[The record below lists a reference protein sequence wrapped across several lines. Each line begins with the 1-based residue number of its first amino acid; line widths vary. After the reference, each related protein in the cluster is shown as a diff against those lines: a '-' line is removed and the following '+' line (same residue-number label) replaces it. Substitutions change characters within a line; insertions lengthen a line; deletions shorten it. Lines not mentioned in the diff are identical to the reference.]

1 MTTRSSEAKNQ
12 IIHFK
17 NQPVLTT
24 AQLAGFYGTESNNI
38 KLNYSRNK
46 DRFVEG
52 KHYFIL
58 TGEDLRQFKH
68 KVTQSNLVKDSQKN
82 LKTQALVSH
91 NVRHLILWTE
101 RGAARHAKML
111 DTDHAWDVFER
122 LEDSY
127 FKPQESAAPAVQQKT
142 PYRQTGNDLYLPK
155 AEGHYFVE
163 NQKDG
168 TLIVRRADQYTMI
181 RRAQLDVVK
190 KDCQTIIQEL
200 ELFSKS
206 LERLD
211 ESLEL
216 DAELLP
222 ILGRLNWRGV

>member
-1 MTTRSSEAKNQ
+1 MSTQASTAKNQ
-12 IIHFK
+12 IIRFK
-17 NQPVLTT
+17 NQPVVTT
-24 AQLAGFYGTESNNI
+24 AQLAEFYGVDINNI
-38 KLNYSRNK
+38 HQNFKRNASR
-46 DRFVEG
+46 FLQG
-52 KHYFIL
+52 KHYFKIEGAELRELKNQPSQRGLVDSNDRL
-58 TGEDLRQFKH
+58 TESQF
-68 KVTQSNLVKDSQKN
+68 VKRNAKS
-82 LKTQALVSH
+82 
-91 NVRHLILWTE
+91 LIVWTE

-127 FKPQESAAPAVQQKT
+127 FKPEQTAPAVVEKK
-142 PYRQTGNDLYLPK
+142 PYKPTGNDLYLPK

-200 ELFSKS
+200 ELFSRS
-206 LERLD
+206 LERLG

-216 DAELLP
+216 DADLLP